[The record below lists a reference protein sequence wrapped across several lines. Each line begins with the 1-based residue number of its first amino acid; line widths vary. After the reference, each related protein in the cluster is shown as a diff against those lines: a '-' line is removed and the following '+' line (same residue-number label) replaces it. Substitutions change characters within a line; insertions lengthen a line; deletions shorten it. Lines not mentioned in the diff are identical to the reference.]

1 MRKAQAR
8 PNVPVAERSPERSE
22 RLEDYEHLAPGEEP
36 VEPYF
41 MIFMRPTTGDPYYGW
56 WVYGNN
62 REPLCTSDQFPTIDE
77 CKRNLERVRGAVPNA
92 AVYYARE

>member
-1 MRKAQAR
+1 M
-8 PNVPVAERSPERSE
+8 NVSAPERLPE
-22 RLEDYEHLAPGEEP
+22 RREKLEDYRNLTPGEEP

-56 WVYGNN
+56 WLYGNN
-62 REPLCTSDQFPTIDE
+62 RELLCTSDQFSTIDE
-77 CKRNLERVRGAVPNA
+77 SKRNLERVRGAVPNA